1 MFLFLIFLALIFF
14 IAGGVGLFYTHTSLA
29 AGSPSWVHGNIT
41 YGTFTIVGL
50 ATIVFLVIF
59 GSEIE

>member
-1 MFLFLIFLALIFF
+1 MFLFLIFVAMVFF
-14 IAGGVGLFYTHTSLA
+14 IAGGVGLFYTHTTLV
-29 AGSPSWVHGNIT
+29 AGSPNWVQGNIT

-50 ATIVFLVIF
+50 ATIIFLVIF